1 MYIPGYR
8 IYLKGH
14 VFFTPVINRE
24 GCGKVTEENAKI
36 KNSIGISFS

>member
-14 VFFTPVINRE
+14 VFFTPVTNRE
-24 GCGKVTEENAKI
+24 VCGKVTKENAKS
-36 KNSIGISFS
+36 KNIIGISFS